1 MKDSCFEESREENC
15 LASTGMSAREERQ
28 DSDWQNKEGKRKLTG
43 KPLRVKL
50 WALLLKFF
58 VFLNEEIKAQRSE
71 VTCPRLYS
79 LDLPKENV

>member
-1 MKDSCFEESREENC
+1 
-15 LASTGMSAREERQ
+15 MSAREERQ